1 MPLSALVNNFNAGE
15 LSPFMD
21 ARSDVEKYRNGC
33 KTLENFVL
41 LTYGGV
47 MRRPGTEYLGA
58 AKFANRRCRL
68 IGFNFSTTTRF
79 ILEFGHL
86 YVRFWSNGVQVQSG
100 GNPVEVASPYTE
112 DQLREVQHV
121 QINDILYIVHPSHP
135 PYKLSRLSDTNWTMA
150 EVAWTW
156 PALLEENLTTT
167 TLTCS
172 HTTGNNRT
180 LTASSSLFNANHVG
194 GYFQIGHAVEASSV
208 ERNIDS
214 NGNSGSIS
222 VLGEWE
228 FTTSGVWS
236 AELFIDQSDDGGTTW
251 EAIRSFKGSADR
263 NVTVSGKTEREVLL
277 RIRMANYVT
286 GAAWSN
292 NATYAKDDVR
302 VYEGNVYRCVLA
314 HSNTA
319 VAWAT
324 TGQTFSVGDI
334 VTYNTRTYKCVR
346 AHNTVVSTYPT
357 SVTVEQ
363 ILTAGNLYED
373 NGELYR
379 VRDDLGTDNRTS
391 IIDWPQGTTSLNA
404 IQKIPN
410 RIYRGEN
417 GRGFWRCVEF
427 RTGTFSD
434 ARTANGVQLLSA
446 QSPVLAHYEMS
457 QFEKMDFR
465 PFNATYWEPID
476 FTPFNAKYWTPINY
490 ETRVARLEK
499 LDSVEYGVV
508 KVTAYNSPTNVTVN
522 VIDPV
527 SKTTATKF
535 WTEGAWSPHQGFP
548 RTVTLHE
555 GRIWYGGTNRRPLSV
570 WASVVDDF
578 ENMRLTTLSDGG
590 LFLTLSSKEAN
601 RINWI
606 DSQDR
611 LMIGTSG
618 NEWTLGAN
626 NPNEGITPANVVA
639 KKTSSYGSKY
649 LPIMSLNDVMLFVQ
663 RQGRKVRELTY
674 VLDRDTWVAPDLTVL
689 AEHITAGEIVEVDY
703 QQQTDAIYW
712 AVRGDGTLIGMTY
725 ERDQNV
731 VGWHR
736 HTTDGAFESV
746 ATIYGIGGADE
757 VWLAVK
763 RTVGGQDVRYIERF
777 RLDSREIFEAQN
789 KPNWWY
795 LDCAVRKTGAASTT
809 VSGLSHLNGRTV
821 GVLVDGAADI
831 DYAVA
836 GGSITLT
843 NPRSTVLVG
852 LPYTSTLQ
860 PMTID
865 VNNLPDGTSRGRKK
879 RMHRLIVS
887 LAKSLGGEFS
897 TNGST
902 WNWLYPRNFNDPM
915 NASPP
920 SFSGDVE
927 AVAASDYES
936 TLPII
941 IRQTQPFPLTVLA
954 LVAKLDFYGD

>member
-33 KTLENFVL
+33 ETLENFVI

-47 MRRPGTEYLGA
+47 MRRPGTEYIGA

-79 ILEFGHL
+79 VIEVGHL
-86 YVRFWSNGVQVQSG
+86 YMRFWSNGVQVVSG
-100 GNPVEVASPYTE
+100 GNPVEIVSPYTE

-121 QINDILYIVHPSHP
+121 QINDILYMVHPEHP
-135 PYKLSRLSDTNWTMA
+135 PYKLSRISDTNWTMA
-150 EVAWTW
+150 EVAWSW
-156 PALLEENLTTT
+156 PALLEENLTNT
-167 TLTCS
+167 TLACS
-172 HTTGNNRT
+172 HTTGNSRT
-180 LTASSSLFNANHVG
+180 LTASSGIFTSGHVG
-194 GYFQIGHAVEASSV
+194 GYFQIGHTVEATSV

-214 NGNSGSIS
+214 NGNSGSIA

-236 AELFIDQSDDGGTTW
+236 AELFIDQSDDGGSTW

-263 NVTVSGKTEREVLL
+263 NITVSGKTEREVLL
-277 RIRMANYVT
+277 RIRMANYAT
-286 GAAWSN
+286 GSAWSSS
-292 NATYAKDDVR
+292 ATYAKDDVR
-302 VYEGNVYRCVLA
+302 TYEGNVYKCVLA
-314 HSNTA
+314 HTNTA
-319 VAWAT
+319 AT
-324 TGQTFSVGDI
+324 WNGLNATYNVGDV
-334 VTYNTRTYKCVR
+334 VTYNTRTYKCVKG
-346 AHNTVVSTYPT
+346 HNSNVSSYPFNGTSNIAADTQFQGPDDFIYKAYAAYRPVQAWDSGVAYNPNDIVTFWSTGRFRVVQGVNGSTAFT
-357 SVTVEQ
+357 
-363 ILTAGNLYED
+363 TALQD
-373 NGELYR
+373 N
-379 VRDDLGTDNRTS
+379 
-391 IIDWPQGTTSLNA
+391 
-404 IQKIPN
+404 K
-410 RIYRGEN
+410 
-417 GRGFWRCVEF
+417 
-427 RTGTFSD
+427 
-434 ARTANGVQLLSA
+434 VQLLSN
-446 QSPVLAHYEMS
+446 SDVVLCDYDLNRL
-457 QFEKMDFR
+457 EKMDYR
-465 PFNATYWEPID
+465 PINAGYWEPID
-476 FTPFNAKYWTPINY
+476 FTPFNSKYWTPINY

-499 LDSVEYGVV
+499 LDSLEYGIV
-508 KVTAYNSPTNVTVN
+508 KVTAYTSPTQVTVN
-522 VIDPV
+522 VIDPL

-535 WTEGAWSPHQGFP
+535 WTEGAWSFKEGFP

-601 RINWI
+601 RINWF

-618 NEWTLGAN
+618 NEWTLGPN
-626 NPNEGITPANVVA
+626 NPDEGITPANVVA

-689 AEHITAGEIVEVDY
+689 AEHITSGEIVEVDY

-736 HTTDGAFESV
+736 HTTDGSFESV

-757 VWLAVK
+757 IWLSVK
-763 RTVGGQDVRYIERF
+763 RTIGGQDVRYIERF
-777 RLDSREIFEAQN
+777 RLDSREVFESQN

-809 VSGLSHLNGRTV
+809 VSGLSHLNGKTV
-821 GVLVDGAADI
+821 NVLVDGAADI
-831 DYAVA
+831 NYTVS

-843 NPRSTVLVG
+843 NARSTVLVG
-852 LPYTSTLQ
+852 LPYTSTLK

-865 VNNLPDGTSRGRKK
+865 VNNLPDGSSRGRKK
-879 RMHRLIVS
+879 RIHRLVVS
-887 LAKSLGGEFS
+887 LLKSLGGEFS
-897 TNGST
+897 TNGT
-902 WNWLYPRNFNDPM
+902 DWNWLYPRNFNDPM

-920 SFSGDVE
+920 PFSGDVE

>member
-58 AKFANRRCRL
+58 AKFVNRRCRL

-135 PYKLSRLSDTNWTMA
+135 PYKLSRLSDTNWTMV
-150 EVAWTW
+150 EVPWAW
-156 PALLEENLTTT
+156 PALLEENLTST

-172 HTTGNNRT
+172 HTTGNSRT
-180 LTASSSLFNANHVG
+180 LTASSPVFNAGHVG

-236 AELFIDQSDDGGTTW
+236 AELFIDQSDNGGNTW

-277 RIRMANYVT
+277 RVRMANYVT

-302 VYEGNVYRCVLA
+302 IYEGNVYRCVLA
-314 HSNTA
+314 HTNSAPAHVLGN
-319 VAWAT
+319 AT
-324 TGQTFSVGDI
+324 YAVGDL
-334 VTYNTRTYKCVR
+334 VTYNTRTYKCVKAHDTTLTGYAIDQPNQANQYTPGTMFKPFDTPDIYRMLKTQFR
-346 AHNTVVSTYPT
+346 ARVLSATAAQNIYGYYNNMIAVGPVEGFFRVVTGLGPNASYG
-357 SVTVEQ
+357 
-363 ILTAGNLYED
+363 TALQD
-373 NGELYR
+373 
-379 VRDDLGTDNRTS
+379 
-391 IIDWPQGTTSLNA
+391 NA
-404 IQKIPN
+404 IQLMSVSSAPEGHYLLNEAEKI
-410 RIYRGEN
+410 
-417 GRGFWRCVEF
+417 
-427 RTGTFSD
+427 
-434 ARTANGVQLLSA
+434 
-446 QSPVLAHYEMS
+446 
-457 QFEKMDFR
+457 DFR
-465 PFNATYWEPID
+465 PVNAEYWEPID

-499 LDSVEYGVV
+499 LDSLEYGVV

-522 VIDPV
+522 VIDPL

-555 GRIWYGGTNRRPLSV
+555 GRIWYGGTSRRPLSV

-606 DSQDR
+606 DSQDK

-626 NPNEGITPANVVA
+626 NPDEGITPANVVA

-757 VWLAVK
+757 IWLSVK

-777 RLDSREIFEAQN
+777 RIDSREIFETQN

-795 LDCAVRKTGAASTT
+795 LDCAVRKSGAASTT

-831 DYAVA
+831 DYTVNS
-836 GGSITLT
+836 GLITLT

-897 TNGST
+897 TNGTT

-920 SFSGDVE
+920 PFTGDVE